1 MNPSTQKIAR
11 PPGTQEIAGKVAAL
25 IAVIGLFLFSYFFF
39 EIVLL
44 TIGAVIVA
52 VVVLLIAA
60 PFKDWLKL
68 NRWVAITLSI
78 LILAA
83 VVTGTAYLFGTRLAV
98 DFQDVFSRMEEAQ
111 NRIRAAL
118 ESSGVGK
125 MLLSH
130 MGSANIPLGHLLTS
144 IFSISTR
151 VVADVIVAVIAGIY
165 LAAQPHLYLNGF
177 LMLFPHE
184 RRANAEETII
194 AIGHGLYRWLEG
206 QFIEM
211 LLVGLLSFFAW
222 WAIGLP
228 SPLGL
233 GLIAGVTE
241 FIPYVGPI
249 IAAIPALLVAATQG
263 LSTVLW
269 TFVVYLAIHGIE
281 GNVIAPLIQRELAYV
296 PPALM
301 LLGIAAIT
309 IVFGTAAILF
319 AAPIIVM
326 LFVLVKKIYVRD
338 ALGERTPLP
347 GEDVQ
352 R

>member
-1 MNPSTQKIAR
+1 MMRPTSTEETIGKAAGIAA
-11 PPGTQEIAGKVAAL
+11 ILAL
-25 IAVIGLFLFSYFFF
+25 FVFIYFFF

-44 TIGAVIVA
+44 TVGAIIIA

-68 NRWVAITLSI
+68 NRWIAITLSV

-83 VVTGTAYLFGTRLAV
+83 IVTGTAYLFGTRLAV

-130 MGSANIPLGHLLTS
+130 MGSANIPLGQLVAS

-151 VVADVIVAVIAGIY
+151 VVADAIIAIVAGLY
-165 LAAQPHLYLNGF
+165 LAAQPDLYLNGF
-177 LMLFPHE
+177 LLLFPHE
-184 RRANAEETII
+184 KRAYAEETVV
-194 AIGHGLYRWLEG
+194 AVGHGLYRWLEG

-211 LLVGLLSFFAW
+211 LLVGLLSFLAW

-249 IAAIPALLVAATQG
+249 IAAIPALLVAATKG
-263 LSTVLW
+263 LPAVIW
-269 TFVVYLAIHGIE
+269 TFVAYIAIHAIE
-281 GNVIAPLIQRELAYV
+281 GNLIAPMIQRELAYV

-338 ALGERTPLP
+338 ALGEPTPLP
-347 GEDVQ
+347 GEDMQ
-352 R
+352 P

>member
-1 MNPSTQKIAR
+1 MNQPSLKTMSSTSAETIGKA
-11 PPGTQEIAGKVAAL
+11 AG
-25 IAVIGLFLFSYFFF
+25 IAVTIALFLFIYFFF

-44 TIGAVIVA
+44 TIGAIIIA
-52 VVVLLIAA
+52 AVVLLIAA

-68 NRWVAITLSI
+68 NRWIAITFSI

-83 VVTGTAYLFGTRLAV
+83 IVTGTGYLFGTRLTG
-98 DFQDVFSRMEEAQ
+98 DLQDVFSRMEQAQ
-111 NRIRAAL
+111 NSIRTAL
-118 ESSGVGK
+118 QGSNIGK
-125 MLLSH
+125 ILLSH
-130 MGSANIPLGHLLTS
+130 MGSADIPLANVVTS

-151 VVADVIVAVIAGIY
+151 VVADAIVAVVAGLY
-165 LAAQPHLYLNGF
+165 LAAQPDLYLNGF
-177 LMLFPHE
+177 LLLFPHE
-184 RRANAEETII
+184 KRAYAEETVI
-194 AIGHGLYRWLEG
+194 AIGRGLYRWLQG

-211 LLVGLLSFFAW
+211 FLIGVLSFFAW

-263 LSTVLW
+263 FPAVLW
-269 TFVVYLAIHGIE
+269 TFVAYIAIHGIE
-281 GNVIAPLIQRELAYV
+281 GNLIAPLIQREMAHV

-309 IVFGTAAILF
+309 IVFGTFAILF
-319 AAPIIVM
+319 AAPIVVM
-326 LFVLVKKIYVRD
+326 LFVLVKKLYVRD
-338 ALGERTPLP
+338 SLGEPASLP
-347 GEDVQ
+347 GEDRQ
-352 R
+352 A